1 MRLKLTLLSIAALL
15 SACQTVQDQ
24 SIPLGREF
32 IQNANQF
39 SVKRP
44 TWRLSDAVYQ
54 QALQSPRESY
64 EISGAKTGWGKSE
77 QSHLWFSESGI
88 SLQGLEI
95 KDKFLRFLF
104 LDLLDMRQ
112 KSSRR
117 YLLKNENDFAFTVNA
132 SRSDMVQV
140 RCRTLSMN
148 DQIETTYKMDG
159 NKTQRNTEATRLN
172 SYLGCDIQKAEKHW
186 YLTVDT
192 LRNEIPII
200 KLQVDGQQLDK
211 SLQFTMVKDSSYL
224 VNGEWRTLPSHF
236 QQFSGLTIER
246 DSQTISA
253 LSFDGQQPKVWI
265 GEPLAAEEKTVLL
278 AMSYSLMMY
287 DWLDSN
293 WRSTQPGK
301 FIN

>member
-1 MRLKLTLLSIAALL
+1 MPCISKPYKVHEKATK
-15 SACQTVQDQ
+15 
-24 SIPLGREF
+24 
-32 IQNANQF
+32 
-39 SVKRP
+39 SV
-44 TWRLSDAVYQ
+44 AQ
-54 QALQSPRESY
+54 
-64 EISGAKTGWGKSE
+64 KTGWGKSE

-200 KLQVDGQQLDK
+200 KLQVDGQQLGE
-211 SLQFTMVKDSSYL
+211 SLQFTMIKDSSYL
-224 VNGEWRTLPSHF
+224 VNGQWRTLPSHF

-246 DSQTISA
+246 DSQTIGA
-253 LSFDGQQPKVWI
+253 MSFDGQQPKVWI

-287 DWLDSN
+287 DWLDSS
-293 WRSTQPGK
+293 WRSAQPGK